1 MKNEEK
7 FVIMPGYLYYSV
19 VAMRLFYIEKYK
31 SELNILNKLFNIFNN
46 SNLLL
51 DIFSL
56 FCINF
61 FSVIC
66 RVQYELYCSPLDQ
79 SDSTYFGV
87 LVTK

>member
-46 SNLLL
+46 
-51 DIFSL
+51 
-56 FCINF
+56 
-61 FSVIC
+61 
-66 RVQYELYCSPLDQ
+66 R
-79 SDSTYFGV
+79 TYF
-87 LVTK
+87 